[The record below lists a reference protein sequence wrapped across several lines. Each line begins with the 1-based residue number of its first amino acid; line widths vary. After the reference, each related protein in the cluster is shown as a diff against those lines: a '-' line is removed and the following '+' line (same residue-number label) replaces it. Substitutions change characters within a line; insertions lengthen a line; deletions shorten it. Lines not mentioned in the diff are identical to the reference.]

1 MATSLFCETFLFP
14 ASALLPWLSAG
25 TCLLAAAAVALLV
38 LLLRE
43 RRAAAGE
50 GKRADDAFGNAVR
63 DLRDDAE
70 RTRTALEQAIRDFRE
85 ESAAA
90 AQRRADAFQNAL
102 AERSRS
108 LNETLHSRFAAFT
121 QTLAETERSRRE
133 TFDAFRDAQRKSADE
148 SRETL
153 SLSLEK
159 IREENAKKL
168 DEMRGIVEE
177 KLQSTLEKRLGESFR
192 IVSERLEHVSRSL
205 GEMQAVAH
213 SVSDLK
219 RVLTNVKTRGTW
231 GEVQLGALLEDILAP
246 EQFERNFRPSP
257 RSSEIVEFAVKLPG
271 DAPDASQPLYLP
283 IDSKFPIE
291 DYDRLTA
298 AAQAGDRDAAEKASA
313 DLARRVES
321 FARDIRNKYL
331 KPPRTTD
338 FGILFL
344 PTEGLYAEVLRRAGL
359 AEKIQRE
366 CRVLVAGPMSLAALL
381 NSLKMGFRTLA
392 VQKNSAEISK
402 TLVAVKSE
410 FLKFGALLE
419 KISKKL
425 DEAQEAV
432 SDTAKRHDIAT
443 RRLRKVESLDLGE
456 ADGNGEA

>member
-1 MATSLFCETFLFP
+1 M
-14 ASALLPWLSAG
+14 
-25 TCLLAAAAVALLV
+25 
-38 LLLRE
+38 
-43 RRAAAGE
+43 
-50 GKRADDAFGNAVR
+50 
-63 DLRDDAE
+63 
-70 RTRTALEQAIRDFRE
+70 
-85 ESAAA
+85 
-90 AQRRADAFQNAL
+90 
-102 AERSRS
+102 
-108 LNETLHSRFAAFT
+108 
-121 QTLAETERSRRE
+121 
-133 TFDAFRDAQRKSADE
+133 
-148 SRETL
+148 
-153 SLSLEK
+153 
-159 IREENAKKL
+159 
-168 DEMRGIVEE
+168 
-177 KLQSTLEKRLGESFR
+177 
-192 IVSERLEHVSRSL
+192 
-205 GEMQAVAH
+205 
-213 SVSDLK
+213 
-219 RVLTNVKTRGTW
+219 
-231 GEVQLGALLEDILAP
+231 
-246 EQFERNFRPSP
+246 
-257 RSSEIVEFAVKLPG
+257 
-271 DAPDASQPLYLP
+271 
-283 IDSKFPIE
+283 
-291 DYDRLTA
+291 
-298 AAQAGDRDAAEKASA
+298 
-313 DLARRVES
+313 ES

-443 RRLRKVESLDLGE
+443 RRLRKVESLDLGD